1 MRQGDNLAP
10 TLFYMFVN
18 DLAYRIKA
26 LNAGIDV
33 NNDHIS
39 ILLYA
44 DDIALISDSPDNLQC
59 QVNELHSWSEEWML
73 NVNLDKILFV
83 HFRKKGIP
91 TTEQNIM
98 FGTDEI
104 LRVNQYKY
112 IGLIPRLHSD
122 CQGTS

>member
-10 TLFYMFVN
+10 TLFSMFAN
-18 DLAYRIKA
+18 DLAYQLKA

-33 NNDHIS
+33 NNDHIY

-44 DDIALISDSPDNLQC
+44 DDIALISDSPENLQR

-73 NVNLDKILFV
+73 KVNKTLIV
-83 HFRKKGIP
+83 HFHMKCTP

-98 FGTDEI
+98 FGNDEI
-104 LRVNQYKY
+104 LRVNQYIK
-112 IGLIPRLHSD
+112 
-122 CQGTS
+122 